1 MVTAVVLT
9 AIIGLCIAL
18 VVAVARDQGP
28 PPSEVAVAYEL
39 AWDRLDF
46 DTLWSLSGA
55 ELRDGRSKRDFVTA
69 KRAAYERSPGLAG
82 LARDVALE
90 EVLAGEDVAVVRTRI
105 DLREGAPVRNELRLA
120 RRDQR
125 WEVVAYELHGS
136 PGAAERPRAEP
147 TS

>member
-1 MVTAVVLT
+1 LVTAVVLT
-9 AIIGLCIAL
+9 AIIVLCFAV

-28 PPSEVAVAYEL
+28 PPGEVAVAYEL

-46 DTLWSLSGA
+46 ETLWSLSGS
-55 ELRDGRSKRDFVTA
+55 ELRDGRSKQDFVTA

-82 LARDVALE
+82 LARDVVLE
-90 EVLAGEDVAVVRTRI
+90 EVLAGQEVAVVRTRI

-125 WEVVAYELHGS
+125 WEVVAYELHGTPS
-136 PGAAERPRAEP
+136 AG
-147 TS
+147 

>member
-1 MVTAVVLT
+1 LVTAVVLT
-9 AIIGLCIAL
+9 AIIVLVFAV

-28 PPSEVAVAYEL
+28 PPGEVAVAYEL

-46 DTLWSLSGA
+46 ETLWSLSGP
-55 ELRDGRSKRDFVTA
+55 ELRDGRAKHDFVTA

-90 EVLAGEDVAVVRTRI
+90 EVLAGEEVAVVRTRI

-125 WEVVAYELHGS
+125 WEVVAYELHGTPS
-136 PGAAERPRAEP
+136 AG
-147 TS
+147 